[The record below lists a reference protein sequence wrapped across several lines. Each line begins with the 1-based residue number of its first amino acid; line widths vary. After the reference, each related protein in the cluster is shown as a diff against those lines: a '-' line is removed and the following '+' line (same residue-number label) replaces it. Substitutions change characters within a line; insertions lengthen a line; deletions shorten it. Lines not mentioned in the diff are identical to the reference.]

1 MIKIFL
7 ITINIML
14 QKNFKRVNLIE
25 TQLRKYF

>member
-7 ITINIML
+7 ITINIIL